1 MENRRKLSIV
11 HHLRQKDVGPLQR
24 SILDGALGTMADIV
38 QSDGFSLDGK
48 KEAVDAPAAAVEHL
62 PEGDSE
68 LFRFI
73 LGDGVPLR

>member
-1 MENRRKLSIV
+1 
-11 HHLRQKDVGPLQR
+11 
-24 SILDGALGTMADIV
+24 MADIV
-38 QSDGFSLDGK
+38 QGDGFSLDGK

-73 LGDGVPLR
+73 LGDGVPLRGSLETWVIWTDFPI